1 MWYSKR
7 IIRMENMQNSLSYV
21 AEIRG
26 DEVKSVWFEIYSNEW
41 QKTSSKTL
49 CVFRKG
55 VKIS

>member
-26 DEVKSVWFEIYSNEW
+26 DEVKSVWFEIYSNE
-41 QKTSSKTL
+41 
-49 CVFRKG
+49 
-55 VKIS
+55 

>member
-26 DEVKSVWFEIYSNEW
+26 NEVKSVWF
-41 QKTSSKTL
+41 
-49 CVFRKG
+49 G
-55 VKIS
+55 VTAMNDKRQAERHSVCLERE